1 MQNNKRF
8 MGLRNRFTIGQVNYF
23 VLNALLSLLLML
35 LLSEFNYSLWLISF
49 SSVLSLSFYE
59 SLSHQKISGKQKV
72 AIYVFTIGMISIV
85 YFIGQKWINQLSHFW
100 ILYYFFQQFIGT
112 VGGDIFCLSFE
123 QIRVSFHSIILKW
136 ISNFNEV

>member
-1 MQNNKRF
+1 MSS
-8 MGLRNRFTIGQVNYF
+8 RNRFTIRQVNYF

-59 SLSHQKISGKQKV
+59 SLSHQKISRKQKV
-72 AIYVFTIGMISIV
+72 AIYVFTIGMISIF

-112 VGGDIFCLSFE
+112 VGGIFFAYLLNKSE
-123 QIRVSFHSIILKW
+123 
-136 ISNFNEV
+136 

>member
-1 MQNNKRF
+1 MQNNERF
-8 MGLRNRFTIGQVNYF
+8 MGLRNPFTIGQVNYF

-85 YFIGQKWINQLSHFW
+85 YLIGQKWINQLSHFW

-112 VGGDIFCLSFE
+112 VGGIFFAYLLNKSE
-123 QIRVSFHSIILKW
+123 
-136 ISNFNEV
+136 

>member
-85 YFIGQKWINQLSHFW
+85 YLIGQKWINQLSAFW

-112 VGGDIFCLSFE
+112 VGGIFFAYLLNKSE
-123 QIRVSFHSIILKW
+123 
-136 ISNFNEV
+136 

>member
-1 MQNNKRF
+1 MSS
-8 MGLRNRFTIGQVNYF
+8 RNHFTIGQVNYF

-85 YFIGQKWINQLSHFW
+85 YLIGQKWINQLSPFW

-112 VGGDIFCLSFE
+112 VGGIFFAYLLNKLE
-123 QIRVSFHSIILKW
+123 
-136 ISNFNEV
+136 

>member
-1 MQNNKRF
+1 MENNKRF
-8 MGLRNRFTIGQVNYF
+8 MSSRNRFTIGQVNYF

-59 SLSHQKISGKQKV
+59 SLSHQKISGRQKV
-72 AIYVFTIGMISIV
+72 EIYVFTIGMISIV
-85 YFIGQKWINQLSHFW
+85 YLIGQNWTNQLSHFW

-112 VGGDIFCLSFE
+112 GAE
-123 QIRVSFHSIILKW
+123 Y
-136 ISNFNEV
+136 N

>member
-1 MQNNKRF
+1 MSS
-8 MGLRNRFTIGQVNYF
+8 RNRFTIGQVNYF

-59 SLSHQKISGKQKV
+59 SLSHQKVSGKQKV

-85 YFIGQKWINQLSHFW
+85 YLIRQKWINQLSPFW

-112 VGGDIFCLSFE
+112 VGGIFFAYLLNKSE
-123 QIRVSFHSIILKW
+123 
-136 ISNFNEV
+136 

>member
-1 MQNNKRF
+1 MSS
-8 MGLRNRFTIGQVNYF
+8 RNRFTIGQVKYF

-85 YFIGQKWINQLSHFW
+85 YLIGQKWINQLSPFW

-112 VGGDIFCLSFE
+112 VGGIFFAYLLNKSE
-123 QIRVSFHSIILKW
+123 
-136 ISNFNEV
+136 

>member
-1 MQNNKRF
+1 MFIEVKIIIMQNNKRF

-85 YFIGQKWINQLSHFW
+85 YLIGQKWINQLSHFW

-112 VGGDIFCLSFE
+112 VGGIFFAYLLNKSE
-123 QIRVSFHSIILKW
+123 
-136 ISNFNEV
+136 

>member
-1 MQNNKRF
+1 MENNKRF
-8 MGLRNRFTIGQVNYF
+8 MSSRNRFTIGQVNYF

-72 AIYVFTIGMISIV
+72 AIYVFTIGL
-85 YFIGQKWINQLSHFW
+85 FIL
-100 ILYYFFQQFIGT
+100 
-112 VGGDIFCLSFE
+112 
-123 QIRVSFHSIILKW
+123 
-136 ISNFNEV
+136 